1 MSSNQNEPEFKVV
14 CLHRSQGCNWIGLK
28 NEFKSHADRDC
39 LYAEMTCQ
47 FTGCQMKFIRMHQ
60 KEHEEKC
67 PHKEIACKHC
77 NNVIVKER
85 NIEAHYEQCEMVL
98 VTCPNDGCGIML
110 QRRKMSEHEEKD
122 CPFQVIECSFKMVGC
137 DIKILRRDLNQH
149 LRDANIRHTEFLLQN
164 YAAQKQELT
173 DTKNKLQTVEKQLE
187 TSNKEI
193 ENLQTELE
201 DTKSD
206 LNQTNG
212 AITSLYKLS
221 AAQSG
226 KIIDSQNELNAVKQK
241 LTENE
246 TKLKKIE
253 NEAWNI
259 KQETKVQNETLE
271 RHRDIHFKT
280 LTLTDT
286 LSKGVGYLVQH
297 LLETPVNLFKAID
310 VDHGVSKSG
319 ILPMEKIEFCDVS
332 FNFDAFNASI
342 FLDHQTYK
350 TRTGKLLSKM
360 EGGAIYYIDENNVF
374 FKLILMENR
383 CLWVQN
389 VPDLVCQ
396 TGKKMYRNTHLI
408 VFDNSKRQPTNYNIC
423 ININGFT
430 NDNSIISMYVLN
442 DPEQPMNQLE
452 YLQANDNILWD
463 SCKSARNEIVFFIEK
478 KKTVL

>member
-1 MSSNQNEPEFKVV
+1 MSHQGEPEFKVV
-14 CLHRSQGCNWIGLK
+14 CLNRSQGCNWIGLK
-28 NEFKSHADRDC
+28 NEFKSHSDLHC

-47 FTGCQMKFIRMHQ
+47 FTGCEMKFIRMHQ

-85 NIEAHYEQCEMVL
+85 DIEDHYEQCEMVL

-122 CPFQVIECSFKMVGC
+122 CSFQVVECSFKMVGC
-137 DIKILRRDLNQH
+137 DIKILRRDLDQH
-149 LRDANIRHTEFLLQN
+149 FTDANVRHTEFLLQN
-164 YAAQKQELT
+164 YLTQKQELT
-173 DTKNKLQTVEKQLE
+173 DTKTKLQTVENQLE
-187 TSNKEI
+187 TSDKEI
-193 ENLQTELE
+193 ENLRTELKNTQRQANE
-201 DTKSD
+201 TM
-206 LNQTNG
+206 
-212 AITSLYKLS
+212 TSLDNLS
-221 AAQSG
+221 ATQSK
-226 KIIDSQNELNAVKQK
+226 KIIKSLNELDTVKQK
-241 LTENE
+241 LAENE
-246 TKLKKIE
+246 TNLKKIE
-253 NEAWNI
+253 NEAWNV
-259 KQETKVQNETLE
+259 KQENEVQNKTLE
-271 RHRDIHFKT
+271 RHRDIHLKT
-280 LTLTDT
+280 LTLIDT
-286 LSKGVGYLVQH
+286 LSKGVSYLVQH

-319 ILPMEKIEFCDVS
+319 ILPMGNVEFCDVS

-350 TRTGKLLSKM
+350 TKTRRLLSKM

-396 TGKKMYRNTHLI
+396 TGKKMYRNTHII

-423 ININGFT
+423 INIDGFT
-430 NDNSIISMYVLN
+430 NDNSIISMYALN
-442 DPEQPMNQLE
+442 DPEQPMYQLK
-452 YLQANDNILWD
+452 YLQANDNIPWD
-463 SCKSARNEIVFFIEK
+463 SCKSVRNEIIFFIEK